1 MLREGGMVGRGKKCL
16 QFVHQFGFLSEK
28 ELVSV
33 PRNLLL
39 LLLFPKKNTKFFQ
52 ANSNGL
58 KSGWFWNQS
67 LDEHIREVSSDL
79 HFHTR
84 LYKNS

>member
-1 MLREGGMVGRGKKCL
+1 MVGRGKKMLTVCSSVW
-16 QFVHQFGFLSEK
+16 FSVRERAS
-28 ELVSV
+28 VSV

-39 LLLFPKKNTKFFQ
+39 LLLSPKKNTKFFQ
-52 ANSNGL
+52 VNSNRL

-67 LDEHIREVSSDL
+67 LDEHIRGVSSDL